1 MLFKLP
7 LLLLS
12 HCLSAVVARPSEAPK
27 SLPRRQDAS
36 VPPQSI
42 CGEIIEA
49 VNDGKHCL
57 CRFNFSLV
65 LIKTQDIGSSMPR
78 TYIFA

>member
-7 LLLLS
+7 VLLLS
-12 HCLSAVVARPSEAPK
+12 YCFSAVVARPSEAPK
-27 SLPRRQDAS
+27 SLPRRQDAP

-49 VNDGKHCL
+49 VNEGM
-57 CRFNFSLV
+57 FVSATLV
-65 LIKTQDIGSSMPR
+65 SPWC
-78 TYIFA
+78 